1 MFEPRLQLDVLEK
14 KRGKLE
20 SQLKRFRNDERRP
33 SIDTCRE
40 NCDQYLKN
48 TTLHGLKYIGDKS
61 ISRLER

>member
-1 MFEPRLQLDVLEK
+1 MFEPKLQVDVLQK

-20 SQLKRFRNDERRP
+20 SQLKRFRDDVRRP

-40 NCDQYLKN
+40 NIHDYLKN
-48 TTLHGLKYIGDKS
+48 TTLHGLKYIGDRS